1 MKKQRQADYSV
12 RLVELLSSRNFVIA
26 CPVPV
31 RNVENALEKADKAIK
46 EGADIVEFR
55 LDYLTVTDQT
65 DYFEAVK
72 RIVSEFNKPKI
83 ITMREKSEGGFREI
97 SPFLKIEMLSMLQNL
112 DNTYVDIELEFY
124 KKYSTSLR
132 SYSFYGLIVSKHYFY
147 ERPTERTLTITLN
160 EALRVPGVDLVK
172 IASIV
177 TSERDLLDLLKI
189 TPRKER
195 PYIAVFPMSNSRI
208 FRLIPPL
215 LGSKLMF
222 CSLDEG
228 TAPGQ
233 IPLESCNRF
242 RELVENL

>member
-1 MKKQRQADYSV
+1 M
-12 RLVELLSSRNFVIA
+12 RLIELLSSRDFVIA
-26 CPVPV
+26 CPIPV
-31 RNVENALEKADKAIK
+31 RNVEIALDKAERALG
-46 EGADIVEFR
+46 EGADLVEFR
-55 LDYLTVTDQT
+55 LDYLTVIESSE
-65 DYFEAVK
+65 YIEIVK
-72 RIVSEFNKPKI
+72 KIVSEFTSPKI
-83 ITMREKSEGGFREI
+83 ITIREKSEGGFREI
-97 SPFLKIEMLSMLQNL
+97 PPLLKIETLNMLQNI

-124 KKYSTSLR
+124 KKYVNSLKTL
-132 SYSFYGLIVSKHYFY
+132 SFAGLIISKHYFY
-147 ERPTERTLTITLN
+147 ERPTERELTITLN

-189 TPRKER
+189 ISRKER
-195 PYIAVFPMSNSRI
+195 PYIAVFPMSNNKI

-233 IPLESCNRF
+233 IPLEICTKF
-242 RELVENL
+242 REFVETLK